1 MPRKTKESDQTL
13 ENNLEYIGLNLS
25 KIPNFLKQYE
35 SLNFRPSKSY
45 DETVYKVYKYIN
57 IKEIQILITPCDRL
71 TDIKERYK
79 LASPIV
85 EYLDSKSEDNIEK
98 FATFLKM
105 VSTMKKD
112 RIEEIAKEQEMNCKC
127 KSKKTKIHICS
138 SKPFGIFRSFPYK
151 IRNS

>member
-85 EYLDSKSEDNIEK
+85 EYLDSKNEDNIEK

-112 RIEEIAKEQEMNCKC
+112 RIEEIAKEQEMLNEKIPYEV
-127 KSKKTKIHICS
+127 KYPNNYIWQIYYSDYSKKLVV
-138 SKPFGIFRSFPYK
+138 
-151 IRNS
+151 